1 MWELPAVAK
10 PILQLSIGLT
20 WGLLGTVSVGQ
31 GLAVPVEIS
40 PELFATEF
48 VAAGPEQG
56 LKEARLKSALG
67 LTLGER
73 LLEVSLDYQLSGA
86 AVQDHDTGVLSQQV
100 KTRLNSELL
109 DSVLGIDLDLDTHS
123 SFREGGAVY
132 QHRVR
137 PGLSRSFSDLAILSV
152 NYEYELARASP
163 LSLEQERRG
172 YAMMLD
178 GALHDGR
185 LTWRGSYRRGDSA
198 TRYGAALGWSPSARY
213 ILALKVD
220 SLQQLQEQRQEILG
234 SGSISWFPRPDLEL
248 KLDYG
253 DQLLQGASG
262 WMLHTLSL
270 IHI

>member
-1 MWELPAVAK
+1 M
-10 PILQLSIGLT
+10 
-20 WGLLGTVSVGQ
+20 
-31 GLAVPVEIS
+31 
-40 PELFATEF
+40 
-48 VAAGPEQG
+48 
-56 LKEARLKSALG
+56 
-67 LTLGER
+67 
-73 LLEVSLDYQLSGA
+73 
-86 AVQDHDTGVLSQQV
+86 
-100 KTRLNSELL
+100 
-109 DSVLGIDLDLDTHS
+109 
-123 SFREGGAVY
+123 
-132 QHRVR
+132 
-137 PGLSRSFSDLAILSV
+137 
-152 NYEYELARASP
+152 ARASP

-178 GALHDGR
+178 GTLHDGR

-262 WMLHTLSL
+262 WMLHTRFDLNG
-270 IHI
+270 